1 MQQRWFILIVA
12 LILAA
17 LLYLLAP
24 ILSPFLI
31 GALLAYISDP
41 FADRL
46 EARGVGRTPSVVIVF
61 SLMAMIL
68 LGALLLLIPQLST
81 QVQIVAQRLPRVI
94 ELINS
99 ELLPMVESS
108 LGLSIAKPDLA
119 QITAIITQHWQT
131 TGDFATVIITSL
143 TKSGVA
149 IAAWLANLVL
159 IPVVFFYLLRDWDR
173 MVANIG
179 ELLPRNVEPKVALWA
194 RESDQVLGAFMKGQ
208 LVVML
213 VLGVIYAIGLAILGV
228 DLALL
233 LGLLAGLAS
242 IVPYLGFIVGIV
254 SSGIAAYVQFAD
266 PMILIGVAA
275 VFAVGQLL
283 EGMVLTPKLVGD
295 QIGLHPV
302 AVIFAIMAGGQ
313 LFGFVGVLLA
323 LPVAAVIRVLL
334 SHLHQGYKNSHLYHQ
349 NKSHKNN
356 SHQNEGQYKSDLSSA
371 GSAEGE

>member
-12 LILAA
+12 LIFAV

-41 FADRL
+41 LADRL
-46 EARGVGRTPSVVIVF
+46 EAKGLSRTSSVVIVF
-61 SLMAMIL
+61 SLMALIV
-68 LGALLLLIPQLST
+68 LGALLLLIPQLSA

-94 ELINS
+94 QLVNS

-108 LGLSIAKPDLA
+108 LGVSIAKPDLA
-119 QITAIITQHWQT
+119 QITAIIAQHWQT
-131 TGDFATVIITSL
+131 TGDFATLIIASI

-159 IPVVFFYLLRDWDR
+159 IPVVFFYLLRDWDH

-266 PMILIGVAA
+266 PMILLGVAA
-275 VFAVGQLL
+275 VFAVGQAL

-334 SHLHQGYKNSHLYHQ
+334 SHLHRGYKNSHLYHHE
-349 NKSHKNN
+349 SH
-356 SHQNEGQYKSDLSSA
+356 SSSELPSS
-371 GSAEGE
+371 GSSERE